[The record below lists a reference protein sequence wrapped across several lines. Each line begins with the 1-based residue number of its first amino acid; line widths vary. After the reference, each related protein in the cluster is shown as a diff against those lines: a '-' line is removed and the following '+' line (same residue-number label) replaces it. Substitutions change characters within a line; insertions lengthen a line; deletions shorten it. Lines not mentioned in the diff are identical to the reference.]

1 MNEEEMRYRVSA
13 VITSNLQI
21 VVQAANIEEA
31 EASAEAI
38 DFDKWSVLSNEYQ
51 IVDVSKDFFERK
63 LKVEQDTE
71 HLPTTD
77 GPYLKIVKVE
87 TT

>member
-38 DFDKWSVLSNEYQ
+38 DFDKWSVLSNKYQ

-63 LKVEQDTE
+63 LRVEQESEPTSSTE
-71 HLPTTD
+71 
-77 GPYLKIVKVE
+77 GPNLKIVKS
-87 TT
+87 

>member
-1 MNEEEMRYRVSA
+1 MNEEEKRYRVSA

-21 VVQAANIEEA
+21 VVQVANIEEA

-51 IVDVSKDFFERK
+51 IVEVSKDFFERK

-71 HLPTTD
+71 VTPSNE
-77 GPYLKIVKVE
+77 GPLLKIVKR
-87 TT
+87 

>member
-1 MNEEEMRYRVSA
+1 MNEEEKRYRVSA

-38 DFDKWSVLSNEYQ
+38 DFDKWSVLSNEYL

-63 LKVEQDTE
+63 LKVDQDTE
-71 HLPTTD
+71 VTTSNE
-77 GPYLKIVKVE
+77 GPILKIVKG
-87 TT
+87 

>member
-38 DFDKWSVLSNEYQ
+38 DFDKWSVLSNEYL

-71 HLPTTD
+71 VTTSNE
-77 GPYLKIVKVE
+77 GPILKIVKG
-87 TT
+87 

>member
-38 DFDKWSVLSNEYQ
+38 DFDKWSVLSNEYL
-51 IVDVSKDFFERK
+51 IVDVSTDFFERK
-63 LKVEQDTE
+63 LRVEQDTE
-71 HLPTTD
+71 VTTSNEGPT
-77 GPYLKIVKVE
+77 LRIVKG
-87 TT
+87 

>member
-1 MNEEEMRYRVSA
+1 MNEEEKRYRVSA

-71 HLPTTD
+71 VTTSNKGPT
-77 GPYLKIVKVE
+77 LKIVKG
-87 TT
+87 

>member
-1 MNEEEMRYRVSA
+1 MRYRVSA

-38 DFDKWSVLSNEYQ
+38 DFDKWSVLSNEYL

-71 HLPTTD
+71 VTTSNE
-77 GPYLKIVKVE
+77 GPILKIVKG
-87 TT
+87 

>member
-1 MNEEEMRYRVSA
+1 MNEEEKRYRVSA

-38 DFDKWSVLSNEYQ
+38 DFDKWSVLSNEYL

-71 HLPTTD
+71 ITTSNE
-77 GPYLKIVKVE
+77 GSLLKIVKG
-87 TT
+87 

>member
-38 DFDKWSVLSNEYQ
+38 DFDKWSVLSNEYL

-71 HLPTTD
+71 VTASNEGLT
-77 GPYLKIVKVE
+77 LRIVKG
-87 TT
+87 